1 MEALKQRILQDGT
14 IIDNR
19 YLENRQLSEP
29 PNRYGLGSK
38 NGGRI
43 CKTIEGCTYRPHCHH

>member
-19 YLENRQLSEP
+19 QLSEP
-29 PNRYGLGSK
+29 PNRYGLSSK

-43 CKTIEGCTYRPHCHH
+43 CKTIEGRTYRPHCHH